1 MKIYLFSPSFC
12 LANFINFNAGQILCR
27 NYIKVYESILY
38 VRKCISTVNMGINL
52 VQINPL
58 YY

>member
-1 MKIYLFSPSFC
+1 MKIYLFSPSFFN
-12 LANFINFNAGQILCR
+12 NFINFNAGQILCR

-38 VRKCISTVNMGINL
+38 VRKCISKVNMGINL